1 MGKRRPSRK
10 MFIEIDVL
18 SGQARVIDNYTEI
31 IESDAQTVFEKL
43 GIDAKEWFKRLG
55 LL

>member
-1 MGKRRPSRK
+1 MGKPRPSRK

-18 SGQARVIDNYTEI
+18 TGQARIVDGYKEI
-31 IESDAQTVFEKL
+31 VKSDAQTVFEKL
-43 GIDAKEWFKRLG
+43 GIDAKDWFKRLG

>member
-1 MGKRRPSRK
+1 MGKPRPSRK

-18 SGQARVIDNYTEI
+18 TGQARIVDNYQEI
-31 IESDAQTVFEKL
+31 MESDAETVFQKM